1 MNKYSKSRSQ
11 KILQFNF
18 EHLFIQNLNVMK
30 NSRLITLFALLLMA
44 GGIFVSCSTQSAEKQ
59 IADQFMDFSDESTS
73 FEQIKNAV
81 KDRRIVI
88 LGEAGH
94 ADGRTFEIKSKLI
107 EYLNANNEYDVVL
120 EGMGFLDGAV
130 LQGVL
135 PPLCIDSN
143 YLDVANAWNPL
154 WSQTKEA
161 SSLVEA
167 MCSGKVRYWGMDC
180 NPSLSDYF
188 LIPYLLASSP
198 NVSSVLGGN
207 AFDSLMAIHDRMM
220 GMDTTLMH
228 NELDYFDSKM
238 NQAQKAL
245 EEETDLE
252 KKAILDMAIDN
263 ALAFSGQV
271 RLGFTDW
278 DAQNEGINIRDRQ
291 MAENVIWYL
300 NHFPERKVIIW
311 TANFHGAKQINQ
323 IKYGKEP
330 DPELYNKY
338 VLLGEHLEKT
348 FPKQVYSLA
357 FTSGGGTEGYF
368 YTNDSTAIVP
378 DSTSMEFQLRQ
389 LGMEYGFCDL
399 SRKKDWADM
408 AFNSTILGYDCKPGK
423 WAKIFDGIFY
433 LKENYKAHEI
443 DR

>member
-1 MNKYSKSRSQ
+1 MKKM
-11 KILQFNF
+11 F
-18 EHLFIQNLNVMK
+18 FITIM
-30 NSRLITLFALLLMA
+30 SLFALL
-44 GGIFVSCSTQSAEKQ
+44 ISCSTKTTEQQ
-59 IADQFMDFSDESTS
+59 IADEFHAFSDESTS
-73 FEQIKNAV
+73 FKQIKNAV
-81 KDRRIVI
+81 KDKRIVI

-94 ADGRTFEIKSKLI
+94 ADGRTFEIKPELI
-107 EYLNANNEYDVVL
+107 EYLNADNEYDVIL

-135 PPLCIDSN
+135 PSLCIDSL
-143 YLDVANAWNPL
+143 YLDVANAWYGL

-161 SSLVEA
+161 APLVEA
-167 MCSGKVRYWGMDC
+167 MRNGKVRYWGMDC
-180 NPSLSDYF
+180 NPSLGDYF
-188 LIPYLLASSP
+188 LIPYLLVSSP
-198 NVSSVLGGN
+198 SVSSVLGGS

-220 GMDTTLMH
+220 GMDTTLTH
-228 NELDYFDSKM
+228 NELDYFNSKM
-238 NQAQKAL
+238 SHAQKAL

-323 IKYGKEP
+323 INYGKEP
-330 DPELYNKY
+330 DPDLYNKY
-338 VLLGEHLEKT
+338 VLCGEHLEKA
-348 FPKQVYSLA
+348 FPGQVYSLA
-357 FTSGGGTEGYF
+357 FTSGGGSEGYF
-368 YTNDSTAIVP
+368 YVNDSTAIVP
-378 DSTSMEFQLRQ
+378 DSTSMEFQLSQRE
-389 LGMEYGFCDL
+389 MEYGFCDL
-399 SRKKDWADM
+399 SQKKDWADVV
-408 AFNSTILGYDCKPGK
+408 FNSTILGYDCKSGK
-423 WAKIFDGIFY
+423 WARAFDGIFY
-433 LKENYKAHEI
+433 MKENHKAHEI

>member
-1 MNKYSKSRSQ
+1 
-11 KILQFNF
+11 
-18 EHLFIQNLNVMK
+18 MK

-143 YLDVANAWNPL
+143 YLDVANTWNPL

>member
-1 MNKYSKSRSQ
+1 
-11 KILQFNF
+11 
-18 EHLFIQNLNVMK
+18 MK
-30 NSRLITLFALLLMA
+30 NIRLYTLLALLLMA
-44 GGIFVSCSTQSAEKQ
+44 GGIFVSCSTQPAEKQ
-59 IADQFMDFSDESTS
+59 IADLFMVFSDESTG

-81 KDRRIVI
+81 KDKRIVI

-94 ADGRTFEIKSKLI
+94 ADGKTFEIKSKLI
-107 EYLNANNEYDVVL
+107 EFLNVSNEYDVVL

-143 YLDVANAWNPL
+143 YLDVANAWYGL

-167 MCSGKVRYWGMDC
+167 MRSGKVRYWGMDC
-180 NPSLSDYF
+180 QPSLSDYF
-188 LIPYLLASSP
+188 LIPYLQASLP
-198 NVSSVLGGN
+198 CVSSVLGGN
-207 AFDSLMAIHDRMM
+207 AFDSLMAIQDRMI
-220 GMDTTLMH
+220 GMDTTLTH
-228 NELDYFDSKM
+228 NELDYFDLKM
-238 NQAQKAL
+238 NQARKAL

-271 RLGFTDW
+271 RLGFTEW

-291 MAENVIWYL
+291 MAENVEWYL

-311 TANFHGAKQINQ
+311 TANFHGAKQISQ
-323 IKYGKEP
+323 INYGKEP

-338 VLLGEHLEKT
+338 VLLGEHLEKA
-348 FPKQVYSLA
+348 FPRQVYSLA
-357 FTSGGGTEGYF
+357 FTSGGGSEGYF

-389 LGMEYGFCDL
+389 RELEYGFCDL
-399 SRKKDWADM
+399 SQRKDLSDLV
-408 AFNSTILGYDCKPGK
+408 FNSIILGYDCKPGR
-423 WAKIFDGIFY
+423 WAKAFDGIFY
-433 LKENYKAHEI
+433 LKENHKAHSVQE
-443 DR
+443 